1 MNGRGF
7 EDRREE
13 ESPRQQ
19 RQRGLPT
26 KLLFDGTEHAPILVD
41 GSLARC
47 SVQRSEARCPNR
59 VPPQCPNYTG
69 RLSHGGIVRSLTA
82 ATESLGLCPPSG
94 RRPIRTTTAWR
105 TSSAS
110 KKARSRVDH
119 GPLAR
124 DMGASAPSRG
134 PHPSS
139 GTSTP

>member
-59 VPPQCPNYTG
+59 VLPRCPNYTG
-69 RLSHGGIVRSLTA
+69 RLSSWGHRQVAHGR
-82 ATESLGLCPPSG
+82 
-94 RRPIRTTTAWR
+94 
-105 TSSAS
+105 
-110 KKARSRVDH
+110 H
-119 GPLAR
+119 GEPRLVSPL
-124 DMGASAPSRG
+124 GAS
-134 PHPSS
+134 PHPHDDGLENIIGQQEGPQSC
-139 GTSTP
+139 